1 MNTQDVFDRLRDP
14 KRGLPALLQDV
25 SRKGSKTIKE
35 ALELLDHIELLQWSV
50 DQLWE
55 DLDDNR
61 ALHAKNLA
69 RFSNDKPGCDQVA
82 AAFALDAVISFLR
95 SSPSN
100 SPSDII
106 GDRRKRFKIL
116 DELRQALLDLSEGSA
131 PAPMLRPQGKNRGRR
146 ADVSSVL
153 VLKGILAG
161 LMHRQQRAGLSR
173 YQAAKWIADNMSP
186 KLASVISRQPISAG
200 MVEEWLDRFGSKHA
214 EKNAARKAYL
224 VWSQGDSSPLTKKLF
239 KTITER
245 IGAGEY

>member
-1 MNTQDVFDRLRDP
+1 MWPADRLRDP

-50 DQLWE
+50 DELWE

-82 AAFALDAVISFLR
+82 AVFALIAVINFLR

-100 SPSDII
+100 SPATAW

-116 DELRQALLDLSEGSA
+116 DEFRQALLDLSEVSA
-131 PAPMLRPQGKNRGRR
+131 PAPMLRPQRKGSGRR
-146 ADVSSVL
+146 ADVSSIPA
-153 VLKGILAG
+153 LKGILAG
-161 LMHRQQRAGLSR
+161 LMHCQQRAGMSR
-173 YQAAKWIADNMSP
+173 RQAAKWIVDNMAPSLAYGARSFTSSTQSQAFRPLIGSTIP
-186 KLASVISRQPISAG
+186 KIVRCLSKWPGCGCKRQNQKRSVR
-200 MVEEWLDRFGSKHA
+200 R
-214 EKNAARKAYL
+214 R
-224 VWSQGDSSPLTKKLF
+224 
-239 KTITER
+239 R
-245 IGAGEY
+245 R

>member
-1 MNTQDVFDRLRDP
+1 MMGRRCQASPKNRIHLRIVASPMPD
-14 KRGLPALLQDV
+14 
-25 SRKGSKTIKE
+25 
-35 ALELLDHIELLQWSV
+35 
-50 DQLWE
+50 
-55 DLDDNR
+55 
-61 ALHAKNLA
+61 HAKNLA

-146 ADVSSVL
+146 ADVSS
-153 VLKGILAG
+153 
-161 LMHRQQRAGLSR
+161 
-173 YQAAKWIADNMSP
+173 P

-200 MVEEWLDRFGSKHA
+200 MVEEWLDRFGGQA
-214 EKNAARKAYL
+214 RREKR
-224 VWSQGDSSPLTKKLF
+224 
-239 KTITER
+239 R
-245 IGAGEY
+245 

>member
-1 MNTQDVFDRLRDP
+1 LWPADRLRDP

-50 DQLWE
+50 DELWE

-82 AAFALDAVISFLR
+82 AVFALIAVINFLR

-100 SPSDII
+100 SPATAW

-116 DELRQALLDLSEGSA
+116 DEFRQALLDLSEVSA
-131 PAPMLRPQGKNRGRR
+131 PAPMLSLSAR
-146 ADVSSVL
+146 A
-153 VLKGILAG
+153 AG
-161 LMHRQQRAGLSR
+161 DAPM
-173 YQAAKWIADNMSP
+173 
-186 KLASVISRQPISAG
+186 SRQF
-200 MVEEWLDRFGSKHA
+200 R
-214 EKNAARKAYL
+214 R
-224 VWSQGDSSPLTKKLF
+224 
-239 KTITER
+239 
-245 IGAGEY
+245 